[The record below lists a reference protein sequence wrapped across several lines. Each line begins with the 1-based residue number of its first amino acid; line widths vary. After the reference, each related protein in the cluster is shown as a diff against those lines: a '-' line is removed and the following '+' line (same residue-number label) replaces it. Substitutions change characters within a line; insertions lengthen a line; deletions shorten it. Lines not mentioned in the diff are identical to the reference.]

1 MVLPSTVILI
11 IETVNIAS
19 NSRNAKRVR
28 CTSISSALD
37 RDDDY
42 NGSDDGGL
50 SALTVVRTG
59 GSLPRTISPFLMGQR
74 VQRPYGGLVA
84 VSGSYGYPLQTP
96 ESREPTLHPPSFK
109 YSNSRQCH
117 FK

>member
-11 IETVNIAS
+11 IVTVNIAS
-19 NSRNAKRVR
+19 NSRNAKRVI
-28 CTSISSALD
+28 CTSISTALD

-59 GSLPRTISPFLMGQR
+59 GSLPRTISPSLTTPLGAASLW
-74 VQRPYGGLVA
+74 GTVA
-84 VSGSYGYPLQTP
+84 VSGPYGYPLQRTY
-96 ESREPTLHPPSFK
+96 TGGAPS
-109 YSNSRQCH
+109 SNKLCSTVDWFMQ
-117 FK
+117 